1 MAQGDVAAAL
11 DVLRRLAEEDPQNHR
26 WLREQGAALVR
37 ARRFAEAASVLE
49 AAQARTA
56 TVEGE
61 RLLADA
67 YAGAGRAADA
77 RQAQRALR
85 GGDAPGAPGAV
96 AERGDGTVARGSGG
110 AGLEPAVRA
119 AGL

>member
-1 MAQGDVAAAL
+1 MEAARLVSQGEVDAAL
-11 DVLRRLAEEDPQNHR
+11 DVLRRLAEEDPGNHR

-37 ARRFAEAASVLE
+37 ARRFADAAAVLE

-56 TVEGE
+56 TVEAE

-77 RQAQRALR
+77 RQAL
-85 GGDAPGAPGAV
+85 
-96 AERGDGTVARGSGG
+96 ARYEEAMRQARLAQLLNVETG
-110 AGLEPAVRA
+110 P
-119 AGL
+119 